1 MYNKGTKRK
10 GSNKMETIELV
21 ITLPKTFYEELKTV
35 AETNDEVKHMMLA
48 NAIVNGKVLP
58 KKE

>member
-1 MYNKGTKRK
+1 
-10 GSNKMETIELV
+10 METIELV
-21 ITLPKTFYEELKTV
+21 ITLPKVFYEELKTV
-35 AETNDEVKHMMLA
+35 AKENDEVKHMMLA

>member
-1 MYNKGTKRK
+1 
-10 GSNKMETIELV
+10 MENIELV
-21 ITLPKTFYEELKTV
+21 ITLPKTFYEELKNV
-35 AETNDEVKHMMLA
+35 AETDEEVKHMMLA